1 MGDRDLGGPGIGA
14 GGGGA
19 TTAAAAAAAS
29 TSYAGD
35 LSTAPRERDLSRDL
49 LLERPER
56 SAGLNDIVYTVPG
69 KSIAQ
74 VDIYLSPSV

>member
-19 TTAAAAAAAS
+19 AAAS
-29 TSYAGD
+29 TSYAEG

-56 SAGLNDIVYTVPG
+56 SAGLNDIVRVTPEG
-69 KSIAQ
+69 Q
-74 VDIYLSPSV
+74 LLR

>member
-1 MGDRDLGGPGIGA
+1 MGDRDLEGPGIGA

-19 TTAAAAAAAS
+19 AAVAAAAAS
-29 TSYAGD
+29 TSYAED

-56 SAGLNDIVYTVPG
+56 SAGLNDIVRVMPET
-69 KSIAQ
+69 Q
-74 VDIYLSPSV
+74 LLR